1 MRKAKTGGDFT
12 VMEVSPHTSF
22 GVRTRAKTLALQRL
36 QNTSPTT
43 EDSLSY
49 LQLRSRRLEKVLQ
62 PMDKPEACKEAV
74 RSSPI
79 PNPSSSASAGMGTV
93 FGGATAEPLVCPTI
107 PNSVSVVLLSSRNDG
122 LLEEADPGPPVTN
135 PGFEVDVSF
144 GENALDAEELNRN
157 VRESTPICLIKDS
170 NDVGTPGSSTKHFS
184 STSTNRTTRSLVS
197 NNILTAQEIE
207 DFFAESEQSQRILF
221 TKKYNYDVV
230 NDCPLP
236 GRYEWIKLD

>member
-1 MRKAKTGGDFT
+1 M
-12 VMEVSPHTSF
+12 
-22 GVRTRAKTLALQRL
+22 RTR
-36 QNTSPTT
+36 TT
-43 EDSLSY
+43 GVILYSV
-49 LQLRSRRLEKVLQ
+49 LQLQDLK
-62 PMDKPEACKEAV
+62 
-74 RSSPI
+74 
-79 PNPSSSASAGMGTV
+79 T
-93 FGGATAEPLVCPTI
+93 
-107 PNSVSVVLLSSRNDG
+107 
-122 LLEEADPGPPVTN
+122 
-135 PGFEVDVSF
+135 
-144 GENALDAEELNRN
+144 N

-197 NNILTAQEIE
+197 NNILNAQEIE

>member
-1 MRKAKTGGDFT
+1 MREAKTGGDFT

-93 FGGATAEPLVCPTI
+93 FGARPLSRLFVLQSPILCQWCCYRRGMMACWRKPTRDR
-107 PNSVSVVLLSSRNDG
+107 L
-122 LLEEADPGPPVTN
+122 
-135 PGFEVDVSF
+135 
-144 GENALDAEELNRN
+144 
-157 VRESTPICLIKDS
+157 
-170 NDVGTPGSSTKHFS
+170 
-184 STSTNRTTRSLVS
+184 
-197 NNILTAQEIE
+197 
-207 DFFAESEQSQRILF
+207 
-221 TKKYNYDVV
+221 
-230 NDCPLP
+230 
-236 GRYEWIKLD
+236 